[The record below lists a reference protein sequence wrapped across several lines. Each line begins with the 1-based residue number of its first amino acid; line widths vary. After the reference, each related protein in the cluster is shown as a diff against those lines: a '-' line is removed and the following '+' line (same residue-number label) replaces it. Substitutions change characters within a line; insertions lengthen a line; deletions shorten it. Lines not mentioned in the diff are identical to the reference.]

1 MQLAIDAGNSG
12 IKFGLFENNK
22 LVSNGKLPKGESLK
36 SVVSEK
42 NYSRITTTISCSV
55 LNELNILDLPK
66 ANHIVINQDSNFP
79 FPIRYNSPETL
90 GIDRIV
96 ACAGAFSGETDLLV
110 IDSGS
115 CITYD
120 FITQEKGYL
129 GGAIS
134 PGIEMRFRSMNNFTD
149 KLPFISQFEHNPKV
163 LGTNTASCLTS
174 GTIHGIVH
182 EIKGFIQYFTSK
194 SSNLKVFLTG
204 GDSIFLG
211 AELKSGIFVDQNLVL
226 KGLNS
231 LKQLNE
237 I

>member
-1 MQLAIDAGNSG
+1 
-12 IKFGLFENNK
+12 
-22 LVSNGKLPKGESLK
+22 
-36 SVVSEK
+36 
-42 NYSRITTTISCSV
+42 
-55 LNELNILDLPK
+55 
-66 ANHIVINQDSNFP
+66 
-79 FPIRYNSPETL
+79 
-90 GIDRIV
+90 
-96 ACAGAFSGETDLLV
+96 
-110 IDSGS
+110 
-115 CITYD
+115 
-120 FITQEKGYL
+120 
-129 GGAIS
+129 
-134 PGIEMRFRSMNNFTD
+134 MRFRSMNNFTD

-211 AELKSGIFVDQNLVL
+211 TELKSGIFVDQNLVL

-237 I
+237 IVTKGTTYFSHRAAFYFEAGFARLGVKRFSILIFL

>member
-1 MQLAIDAGNSG
+1 MKLAIDAGNSG
-12 IKFGLFENNK
+12 IKFGLFDNNK
-22 LVSNGKLPKGESLK
+22 LVSNGKLPKGK
-36 SVVSEK
+36 SIKSIISEK
-42 NYSRITTTISCSV
+42 NYKKITTIISCSV
-55 LNELNILDLPK
+55 LNNLNIADLPD
-66 ANHIVINQDSNFP
+66 ANHILIDKNSNFP
-79 FPIRYNSPETL
+79 FPIHYKSPETL
-90 GIDRIV
+90 GIDRVV
-96 ACAGAFSGETDLLV
+96 ACAGAYSDETDLLI

-120 FITQEKGYL
+120 FVNQNKGYL

-149 KLPFISQFEHNPKV
+149 KLPFISKFHPNPKV
-163 LGTNTASCLTS
+163 LGTDTTSCLTS
-174 GTIHGIVH
+174 GTIHGVVH

-231 LKQLNE
+231 LIQLNE